1 MKNFKEYIRYR
12 RTLYLLAITLP
23 YLTLFILYLSNEYKD
38 GLLYAAL
45 INLFI
50 IIAFM
55 IVDFVYFLQ
64 KKKRLMYI
72 LENDVISLDEL
83 PEVSHVLEQQYISIA
98 KKMYEAQNLMNAE
111 LEIAYTDMIDYF
123 TLWVHQIKTPIFAL
137 RLLIKNGDASQAELL
152 TQVLKIEQYVD
163 MVIYYLKVN
172 HMNSD
177 LRIQYYS
184 LKEIVNDVI
193 KKQSTVFIHKKIK
206 LDLYLE
212 DKQILTDEKWFGFV
226 LEQIISN
233 ALKYTKDGNISI
245 YEKDDVL
252 YIKDTGMGIKKED
265 IPRLFEKGF
274 TGYNGRVDKKASGLG
289 LYLSKQ
295 ILDNLGYKM
304 TIDSTVGIGTI
315 VAIDFHV
322 DKLKVE

>member
-38 GLLYAAL
+38 GLVYAAL

-111 LEIAYTDMIDYF
+111 LEVAYKDMIDYF

-152 TQVLKIEQYVD
+152 TQILKIEQYVD
-163 MVIYYLKVN
+163 MVIYYLKVS

-206 LDLYLE
+206 LDLHLE

-289 LYLSKQ
+289 LYLSKR

-304 TIDSTVGIGTI
+304 AIDSTVGIGTI
-315 VAIDFHV
+315 VSIDFHV